1 MHRPVDF
8 IGKNAVKGMNR
19 PLWAQVNTMRYN
31 SFAITDIGLKRK
43 INQDAFMKD
52 DSLLLYVVADGMG
65 GHRGGEVASRVC
77 VETIQKFAKENRNLS
92 GREILDKGINMGCR
106 EIYRQSQE
114 HDELSGMGTT
124 VMALL
129 FQADVAYIGQVGD
142 SRAYLLN
149 DSGIWQVTEDHSLL
163 NEEIRAGRI
172 AAGEAASYQF
182 KNVITRSVGY
192 ENQVLVDVYRRKV
205 RPGDMYVLCTDG
217 LSGLVEINEFAEHLS
232 AKGPERG
239 LRDLVNL
246 ANSRGGDDN
255 ITALA
260 CQVVAD

>member
-1 MHRPVDF
+1 
-8 IGKNAVKGMNR
+8 
-19 PLWAQVNTMRYN
+19 MRYQ

-43 INQDAFMKD
+43 INQDAFSKD
-52 DSLLLYVVADGMG
+52 DGIGLYVVADGMG
-65 GHRGGEVASRVC
+65 GHRGGEVASQLA
-77 VETIQKFAKENRNLS
+77 VETMQKFAKENRQLS
-92 GREILDKGINMGCR
+92 GREILDKGINLCCQA
-106 EIYRQSQE
+106 IYQQSQA

-129 FQADVAYIGQVGD
+129 FQGDVAYVGQVGD

-149 DSGIWQVTEDHSLL
+149 EGGIWQITEDHSLL

-192 ENQVLVDVYRRKV
+192 ENQVLVDIYRRKV
-205 RPGDMYVLCTDG
+205 KPGDLFVLCTDG
-217 LSGLVEINEFAEHLS
+217 LSGLVEINEFAEHLGQ
-232 AKGPERG
+232 KGPERG

-255 ITALA
+255 ITVLA
-260 CQVVAD
+260 CQALGD